1 MFHRQPFDSVWEA
14 VLPACPPPL
23 KEGPPFIFA
32 SLLLGED
39 LAEVLSPALVLED
52 CDLGSAYAEQLQSA

>member
-14 VLPACPPPL
+14 ARPACPPPL

-32 SLLLGED
+32 SLLLGGD
-39 LAEVLSPALVLED
+39 LAEVLSPVLVLED
-52 CDLGSAYAEQLQSA
+52 HDLGSAYAEQLQSA

>member
-1 MFHRQPFDSVWEA
+1 MWEA
-14 VLPACPPPL
+14 ALPACPPPL